1 MNMQLEPEYN
11 YCGTKSKIKLNWF
24 EWYFIHFKKRK
35 MKKEETENR
44 NITEQASFLSCQ
56 CKKETLVL

>member
-35 MKKEETENR
+35 MKKEETKNR
-44 NITEQASFLSCQ
+44 KQKYNRTSLFFVLS
-56 CKKETLVL
+56 V